1 MWQPYTILYF
11 TKSEMEKSHWTFVV
25 SVSRLK
31 ETLVQEVSR
40 NTKVGQSGQIVK
52 LHFHFKGSRANLPFK
67 LLLWVLTT
75 SELLSFKSLETYN
88 KIAQINFSG
97 ARWISSSLRIYH
109 LCDCRKL
116 YKPDCGFLTFK
127 RGLILLE

>member
-11 TKSEMEKSHWTFVV
+11 TKSEVEKSHWTFVV
-25 SVSRLK
+25 WVSRLK

-40 NTKVGQSGQIVK
+40 NTKEGRSGQTVK
-52 LHFHFKGSRANLPFK
+52 LHLHFKGSRANLTFK

-88 KIAQINFSG
+88 KVVQINFSG
-97 ARWISSSLRIYH
+97 AKFISSVLGFTIYVIVGNYINLTVVFSLLKEDWY
-109 LCDCRKL
+109 
-116 YKPDCGFLTFK
+116 Y
-127 RGLILLE
+127 